1 MEDGCSVGIGD
12 DKLLAIGGYWETKQV
27 IMTSMHQSKNFDKH
41 KSTEKS
47 KVS

>member
-27 IMTSMHQSKNFDKH
+27 IMTPMHQCKNFDKH
-41 KSTEKS
+41 KLTETS